1 MQSSTAAASM
11 TNPAEVGPY
20 ILSSAAVNEINDILM
35 GVAPLRVPSPAVLAW
50 GIIMQTLRETALNTR
65 ELREVRQSLRA
76 ADRYGAAD
84 SSDTDGGDRP
94 SGTSLASLRRR
105 SSTGSDT
112 SQQSTLLEE
121 IYDTVAIAGIDGDP
135 IFYLANNAVG
145 GNKVFDFMEAV
156 SVQYCTPYGFEHGGK
171 PGQKMRALFLE
182 LIRASLRSIEY
193 MPALIKTTIA
203 VITGSERYWDALDRP
218 IDLTRTAPTA
228 IFLRDSVLRP
238 QLFLQAAARFP
249 YESQPFLNFCRA
261 LAFDNNGRDGM
272 EHAIF
277 SILDGLD
284 TFTCPMP
291 VEFLAYRNVRTQE
304 ESDHIE
310 LTDVL
315 TFTIGPPTEKS
326 MALSLKPSKR
336 PQTSAENNQSVRS
349 HEIPSGTQGEIQ
361 NDSKPFIVAWNQ
373 EHSGLNYIGKVLQC
387 ASNVD
392 DLHKNSSDST
402 FSLDIVGDI
411 ISLITSLLSSV
422 VRGSSLGQIS
432 NDTIEM
438 AQTILG
444 SASDGLDRNQDIV
457 SVIFDIFERELFRNR
472 KTSEDVE
479 YVEILVQCIHFTY
492 ALLPLM
498 PDRVWPFLGRSGL
511 LGIGRDE
518 SQLTAVVTTQ
528 ELTLG
533 RYDFL
538 LGCIRLYDALVEDAV
553 AHVVSRKTPTKA
565 VARFSNVNSP
575 GAGTSQTAMERVLLS
590 FTRMMI
596 EVFESIINWKFLERL
611 DRMEINSWL
620 CSIFNRVVGYC
631 FDVNDIPDLSQ
642 KFTRTLAPS
651 AEYIIDVFLS
661 SSSNDVTVLP
671 FLHILGEG
679 ITTPT
684 TTLPTRHVQYWTAQ
698 VKEVLSLASTLIRV
712 NQLLQLPP
720 SYLEDQ
726 MFKAASVLAK
736 VYAAHESYKLPVVDL
751 FDALVRS
758 AAATGQQPPSLLG
771 HLGQETANYF
781 LDVLSILD
789 QPLNND
795 ALSSAIWRLLS
806 AVVSKRQQ
814 WLAIFVLTG
823 STPRDT
829 FKDRT
834 DAAALNS
841 RRSEPILNI
850 ALDAL
855 ANIDKLEPRKALSM
869 LEFVALAAD
878 FWPWVLTTIEQHSHF
893 LKAISEYGALIGSM
907 TATSRDKSY
916 KTSADYNSVQMASL
930 VADILSMYTQYSQQ
944 MGNRQFSKNLVPHLA
959 YLIKN
964 AISTPSYNASLHGNL
979 RQNFEV
985 KFPGCSL
992 SDFKRVT
999 IRKPLLGDGFYYD
1012 LDLANKMLAYD
1023 PAWVGKKGQGFAEE
1037 LKRANFNL
1045 SVVES
1050 QVVSLDSSF
1059 CPPLSNLSFYRTSS
1073 TAGNLC
1079 WWS

>member
-1 MQSSTAAASM
+1 MQSSTAAAST

-20 ILSSAAVNEINDILM
+20 ILDSAAVNEINDVLID
-35 GVAPLRVPSPAVLAW
+35 VAPLRIPSPAVLAW

-65 ELREVRQSLRA
+65 ESREVRQSLRA

-94 SGTSLASLRRR
+94 SRASLASLRRR

-171 PGQKMRALFLE
+171 PGQKMRALLLE
-182 LIRASLRSIEY
+182 LIRASLGSIEY
-193 MPALIKTTIA
+193 TPALIKTTIA
-203 VITGSERYWDALDRP
+203 VITGSERYWDTLDRP

-228 IFLRDSVLRP
+228 TFLRDSVLRP

-272 EHAIF
+272 EHAIL

-284 TFTCPMP
+284 TFTCSMP
-291 VEFLAYRNVRTQE
+291 AEFLAYRNVRTQE

-310 LTDVL
+310 LIDVL
-315 TFTIGPPTEKS
+315 TFTIGSPTEKS
-326 MALSLKPSKR
+326 MALSLRPNKR
-336 PQTSAENNQSVRS
+336 PQTSAKNNQSVRS

-373 EHSGLNYIGKVLQC
+373 ENSGLNYIGKVLQC

-392 DLHKNSSDST
+392 DLHKNFSDST

-411 ISLITSLLSSV
+411 ISLITSMLSSV

-432 NDTIEM
+432 NDIIEL

-472 KTSEDVE
+472 KTSEDIE

-498 PDRVWPFLGRSGL
+498 PDRVWPFFGRSGL

-518 SQLTAVVTTQ
+518 SQLTAVVATQ
-528 ELTLG
+528 ELVLG

-538 LGCIRLYDALVEDAV
+538 LGCIRLYDALIEDAV

-565 VARFSNVNSP
+565 VARFGNVNSL
-575 GAGTSQTAMERVLLS
+575 GAGTSQTAMEKVLLS

-596 EVFESIINWKFLERL
+596 EVFESTMNWKFLERL

-631 FDVNDIPDLSQ
+631 FDVNDTPDLSQ
-642 KFTRTLAPS
+642 KLTRTLAPS

-661 SSSNDVTVLP
+661 NSSNDVTVLP

-712 NQLLQLPP
+712 NLLLQLPP

-771 HLGQETANYF
+771 HLGQETANHF
-781 LDVLSILD
+781 LDVLSMLD

-823 STPRDT
+823 STPRNT
-829 FKDRT
+829 FKDRI
-834 DAAALNS
+834 DAAALSS

-878 FWPWVLTTIEQHSHF
+878 FWPWVLTTMEQHSHF
-893 LKAISEYGALIGSM
+893 LKAISEYGAHIGSM

-916 KTSADYNSVQMASL
+916 KTSADYNSIQMASL
-930 VADILSMYTQYSQQ
+930 VADILSMYTQYTQQ
-944 MGNRQFSKNLVPHLA
+944 MGNRQFSKNLVPHLT
-959 YLIKN
+959 YLMKN
-964 AISTPSYNASLHGNL
+964 AISTPSYNTSLHGNL

-992 SDFKRVT
+992 SDFKRT
-999 IRKPLLGDGFYYD
+999 MIRKPLLGDAFYYD

-1045 SVVES
+1045 SIVES
-1050 QVVSLDSSF
+1050 QVVSLDCSF
-1059 CPPLSNLSFYRTSS
+1059 CPSLSNLSFYRTSS
-1073 TAGNLC
+1073 IAGSLY